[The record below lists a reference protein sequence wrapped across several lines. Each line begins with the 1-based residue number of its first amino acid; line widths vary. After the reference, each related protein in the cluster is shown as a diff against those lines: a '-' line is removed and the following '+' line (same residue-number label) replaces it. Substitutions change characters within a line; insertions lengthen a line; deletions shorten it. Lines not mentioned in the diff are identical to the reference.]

1 MSRCYKPDHF
11 GNVMKAEVHHFFK
24 QKWRRIYSQCSSPR
38 ITGKFRST
46 QCSLLIGKSRVSPIK
61 YVLFVRLKLTAAI
74 LSIKISTLIKKE
86 LVIEDYEE
94 PYWTVSKVILCYIN
108 KEMKCFKIFKAN
120 KVKKIKYISSKESQP
135 LMVQEF

>member
-1 MSRCYKPDHF
+1 M
-11 GNVMKAEVHHFFK
+11 
-24 QKWRRIYSQCSSPR
+24 
-38 ITGKFRST
+38 
-46 QCSLLIGKSRVSPIK
+46 
-61 YVLFVRLKLTAAI
+61 RLKLTAAI

-86 LVIEDYEE
+86 LVIKDYEE

-120 KVKKIKYISSKESQP
+120 KVKKIKYISSQESQP